1 MKKNTLIAFIDG
13 SAHMP
18 ILCEYAAK
26 LAHRSDAS
34 IKLYH
39 VLENHSG
46 TDKSDLSG
54 AINLGA
60 RTKLMDELVSEGAK
74 KSKVALSQGRDL
86 IESAKK
92 RLADLG
98 CLNVEL
104 RLRTGDIAQT
114 LKNKESGGDL
124 ILIGKRGEN
133 TSKEKHKIGDNFERI
148 VRTSSKPIFVSNSTF
163 TDINHVLVA
172 FDGSL
177 PSIRVLEYLLGG
189 PIFGKLKISVLGVSK
204 VKEDPLGPEQKSLV
218 MNLNKNQ
225 NLISFINVSGD
236 PKQQIM
242 KHINDQKADMLAI
255 GAYGHSKL
263 RNLLIGSTTSALIHS
278 SPVPVLLSK

>member
-1 MKKNTLIAFIDG
+1 MNKNTLIAFIDG

-18 ILCEYAAK
+18 ILCEYAAQF
-26 LAHRSDAS
+26 AFWSDAS

-39 VLENHSG
+39 VIENQAG
-46 TDKSDLSG
+46 ADKNDLSG

-74 KSKVALSQGRDL
+74 KSKAALLQGRNL

-92 RLADLG
+92 RLSDLG
-98 CLNVEL
+98 CSNVEL

-114 LKNKESGGDL
+114 LKNKESEGDL
-124 ILIGKRGEN
+124 VLIGKRGEN
-133 TSKEKHKIGDNFERI
+133 TSIEKQRIGDNFERI

-163 TDINHVLVA
+163 RDINHVLVA

-177 PSIRVLEYLLGG
+177 PSIRILEYLLGG
-189 PIFGKLKISVLGVSK
+189 PIFRKLKISVLGVSK
-204 VKEDPLGPEQKSLV
+204 LKEDPFGPEQKSLV

-225 NLISFINVSGD
+225 NLISFINASGD
-236 PKQQIM
+236 PKDQIM
-242 KHINDQKADMLAI
+242 KHIHEQKSDMLAI

-263 RNLLIGSTTSALIHS
+263 RNLFIGSTTSTLIHS

>member
-1 MKKNTLIAFIDG
+1 MNRNTLIAFIDG

-18 ILCEYAAK
+18 IICEYAAQ
-26 LAHRSDAS
+26 LAYRSHAS

-39 VLENHSG
+39 VLENYSG
-46 TDKSDLSG
+46 TDKNDLSG

-74 KSKVALSQGRDL
+74 KSKVALLHGRNL

-98 CLNVEL
+98 CTDVEL

-114 LKNKESGGDL
+114 LKNKEAGGDL
-124 ILIGKRGEN
+124 VLIGKRGEK
-133 TSKEKHKIGDNFERI
+133 TSKEKHRIGDNFERI
-148 VRTSSKPIFVSNSTF
+148 VRTSTKPIFVSNSTF
-163 TDINHVLVA
+163 REINHVLVA
-172 FDGSL
+172 FDGSS

-189 PIFGKLKISVLGVSK
+189 PIFGKLTISVLGVSK
-204 VKEDPLGPEQKSLV
+204 VKEDSFGAEQKLLV
-218 MNLNKNQ
+218 MNLNKNE
-225 NLISFINVSGD
+225 NLISFISASGD
-236 PKQQIM
+236 PKDQIM
-242 KHINDQKADMLAI
+242 KYINDKKYDMLAI

-263 RNLLIGSTTSALIHS
+263 RNLFIGSTTSALIHA